1 MTPKKLKTNKL
12 FYGKWPYKI
21 TTEVIGGNLI
31 KTRGI
36 TAVKQVCQQSGDIWP
51 SRYRK
56 NVDKKKLFEY
66 ASLIEPFIEDE
77 IRLRAEHNTI
87 NIYVKN
93 VKLYD
98 SLVNSLKDFVV
109 SVTEPVNE
117 SELSALLSNNK
128 FVLCDELPKKT
139 FKYKVVLKSMPVS
152 VKESLLKWADQY
164 PDDKI
169 IIPDHT
175 RRELTAVKSWGT
187 NCYMYVSDSSMLMMV
202 TLATQGYI
210 RRTEEFV
217 VRSSINT
224 SI

>member
-1 MTPKKLKTNKL
+1 MQKLKTNKL
-12 FYGKWPYKI
+12 FYGKWPYKV
-21 TTEVIGGNLI
+21 TTEVNGGNLI

-36 TAVKQVCQQSGDIWP
+36 PAVKKMCQQSGDIWP

-56 NVDKKKLFEY
+56 NIDKKKLFEY
-66 ASLIEPFIEDE
+66 ASLIEPFVEDE
-77 IRLRAEHNTI
+77 IRLRAEGSTI

-93 VKLYD
+93 VKLYNKLID
-98 SLVNSLKDFVV
+98 SLKDYVV
-109 SVTEPVNE
+109 KITEPVNE

-128 FVLCDELPKKT
+128 FVLCDELPRKI
-139 FKYKVVLKSMPVS
+139 FKYKVVLKSMPVG

-164 PDDKI
+164 PSDKI
-169 IIPDHT
+169 MIPDHT
-175 RRELTAVKSWGT
+175 RRELTAEKSWWT

-210 RRTEEFV
+210 RRTEEFI